1 MYISLRYSFRHRQRN
16 GKDAAVELADMAD
29 SDSADSKE
37 EQDTDVSVDNVCYD
51 KVHIKQGSG
60 KNTSVELTDMVGE
73 NSVENKVNQDMATSV
88 DNVCYDT
95 LPSKL
100 YLVYPKSRLYV

>member
-1 MYISLRYSFRHRQRN
+1 
-16 GKDAAVELADMAD
+16 MAD
-29 SDSADSKE
+29 SDSVDSKE
-37 EQDTDVSVDNVCYD
+37 EQDADTSVYNVCYD

-60 KNTSVELTDMVGE
+60 KNASVELVGRG
-73 NSVENKVNQDMATSV
+73 SAGNKEQDMDTSV
-88 DNVCYDT
+88 DNVCYDQ